1 MQKMGRAIS
10 SQGGWAVEGVLT
22 VAFPTATCLL
32 TALMAF
38 GTRAISPASPAFQV
52 VVNGFVVGV
61 LVFAARRRRSAG
73 LLTAAVVLTV
83 GMLGFAP
90 GASARVAIHTV
101 VLMIALAGTVFV
113 NIEHFARRSPPGFLW
128 TLLAWAVVSGVIFFL
143 AGVVLLLLFRAT
155 EAGSYLRLYAR
166 LSTTLGLGLGLGF
179 ALRDRLA
186 PVVGRSTA

>member
-1 MQKMGRAIS
+1 MQSTDRAIS

-22 VAFPTATCLL
+22 VVFPTATCLL

-61 LVFAARRRRSAG
+61 LVFAARRWRSAG

-90 GASARVAIHTV
+90 GASARVAVHTII
-101 VLMIALAGTVFV
+101 LMIALTDIVFV
-113 NIEHFARRSPPGFLW
+113 SARLLPRHSRPCFLR
-128 TLLAWAVVSGVIFFL
+128 TFLAWAVVSGVIFFL

-155 EAGSYLRLYAR
+155 EVWPYLRLYAR

-186 PVVGRSTA
+186 PSSGTR